1 MKEWQKE
8 LYQYRLSPTPPKKDL
23 QEYIDLYLA
32 EKEEQYL
39 SWFLHYYEPILN
51 TTVMGIVQRYSMFGH
66 FLDLK
71 EACILRIFRA
81 LESYDSQSK
90 VPFVTYKTRIM
101 WEEIRTYIRTMRT
114 GFTVQSEHEYRNLRN
129 IMRLYTLYQSK
140 SDPQTI
146 QKIAQEV
153 ELSEKTTKEILRSG
167 LHNFQFIDFYRN
179 YADEET
185 EESRED
191 VTCDHTTDPYQ
202 ILVQSEQS
210 EALFSA
216 FYSLTYR
223 EQEIIRSHL
232 GFCPTCHSTT
242 SPKFRPQTF
251 QEIAIQNE
259 LTSAE
264 AAENIYHKALIKM
277 RASLNWNNVQNAK
290 KLI

>member
-32 EKEEQYL
+32 EKEGFYL

-51 TTVMGIVQRYSMFGH
+51 TTVMGIIQRYSMFGH

-71 EACILRIFRA
+71 EACILGILRA
-81 LESYDSQSK
+81 LEAYDPQSK
-90 VPFVTYKTRIM
+90 VPFITYKTRIM
-101 WEEIRTYIRTMRT
+101 WEEIHDYIRTMRT

-129 IMRLYTLYQSK
+129 IMHLYTLYQNK

-153 ELSEKTTKEILRSG
+153 GLSEKTTKEILRSG
-167 LHNFQFIDFYRN
+167 LHNLQFIDFYHG
-179 YADEET
+179 YTDEEA

-191 VTCDHTTDPYQ
+191 VTYDHTTDPYQ
-202 ILVQSEQS
+202 ILIQSERS

-223 EQEIIRSHL
+223 EQEVIRSHL
-232 GFCPTCHSTT
+232 GFCPTCYSTT
-242 SPKFRPQTF
+242 SSKFRPQTF

-259 LTSAE
+259 LTTAE
-264 AAENIYHKALIKM
+264 AAENIYYKALGKM
-277 RASLNWNNVQNAK
+277 KVKLNRK
-290 KLI
+290 EM

>member
-1 MKEWQKE
+1 
-8 LYQYRLSPTPPKKDL
+8 
-23 QEYIDLYLA
+23 
-32 EKEEQYL
+32 
-39 SWFLHYYEPILN
+39 
-51 TTVMGIVQRYSMFGH
+51 
-66 FLDLK
+66 
-71 EACILRIFRA
+71 
-81 LESYDSQSK
+81 
-90 VPFVTYKTRIM
+90 M
-101 WEEIRTYIRTMRT
+101 WEEIHNHIRTMRT

-129 IMRLYTLYQSK
+129 IMRLYTLYQNK

-153 ELSEKTTKEILRSG
+153 GLSEKTTKEILRSG
-167 LHNFQFIDFYRN
+167 LHNLQFIDFYRS
-179 YADEET
+179 YTDEET

-223 EQEIIRSHL
+223 EQEVIRSHL
-232 GFCPTCHSTT
+232 GFCPNCHSTK

-259 LTSAE
+259 LTSVQ
-264 AAENIYHKALIKM
+264 AAENIYYKALAKM
-277 RASLNWNNVQNAK
+277 RTSLKTEPN
-290 KLI
+290 L